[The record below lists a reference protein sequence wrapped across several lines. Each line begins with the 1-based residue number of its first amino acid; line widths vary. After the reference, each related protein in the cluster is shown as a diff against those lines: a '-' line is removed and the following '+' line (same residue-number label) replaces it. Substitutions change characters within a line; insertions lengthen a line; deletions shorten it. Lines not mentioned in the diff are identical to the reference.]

1 MEGAFK
7 SSPHCVLA
15 GEQSRILKFFIR
27 DIFKR
32 LLGIFFSPPTPPNEI
47 IV

>member
-7 SSPHCVLA
+7 SSPYCVLA